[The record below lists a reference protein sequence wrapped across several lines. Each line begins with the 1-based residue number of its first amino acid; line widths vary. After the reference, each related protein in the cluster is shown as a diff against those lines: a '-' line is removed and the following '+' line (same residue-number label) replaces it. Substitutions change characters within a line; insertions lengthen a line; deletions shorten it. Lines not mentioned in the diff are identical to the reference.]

1 MLYYKPQFDIAK
13 QQELP
18 RHKYLFQYSYLP
30 FAVEV
35 PAMSRTDLLQK
46 QFPAHRLGVVI
57 PLKKITP
64 KLRQQTN
71 MILILHAFRHSSI
84 PIAFTIAM
92 VYFSAYI
99 AFSSSTDV
107 ALNDN
112 RYTPFNR

>member
-1 MLYYKPQFDIAK
+1 MTNYKAQSDIAK

-57 PLKKITP
+57 PLEKITP

-71 MILILHAFRHSSI
+71 MILILHATSSI